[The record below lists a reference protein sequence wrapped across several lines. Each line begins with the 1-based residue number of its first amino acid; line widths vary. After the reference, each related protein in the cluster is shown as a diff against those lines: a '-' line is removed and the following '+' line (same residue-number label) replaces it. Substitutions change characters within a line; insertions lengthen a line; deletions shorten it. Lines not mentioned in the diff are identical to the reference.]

1 MAISTDPPIS
11 GNNPNLLSNVTFNFS
26 IDRFPGMN
34 FYVQSI
40 SLPGVSISQI
50 PIDTGPRRIQVQE
63 PPAKVNFEPMTVTFM
78 VDEDMTNYIEIFNWL
93 NAVGGSNP
101 SGYKDLKSGL
111 TGSIKST
118 ILIDILTSHRNSNI
132 KFRILDAFP
141 TQVEALTFDF
151 RSPSV
156 DYQPMTVNFSYN
168 YFTIES

>member
-1 MAISTDPPIS
+1 MPVSTDPPIT

-40 SLPGVSISQI
+40 SLPGVSITQI
-50 PIDTGPRRIQVQE
+50 PVETGMSRIQIQE

-101 SGYKDLKSGL
+101 GG
-111 TGSIKST
+111 
-118 ILIDILTSHRNSNI
+118 
-132 KFRILDAFP
+132 
-141 TQVEALTFDF
+141 
-151 RSPSV
+151 
-156 DYQPMTVNFSYN
+156 
-168 YFTIES
+168 

>member
-1 MAISTDPPIS
+1 
-11 GNNPNLLSNVTFNFS
+11 
-26 IDRFPGMN
+26 
-34 FYVQSI
+34 
-40 SLPGVSISQI
+40 
-50 PIDTGPRRIQVQE
+50 
-63 PPAKVNFEPMTVTFM
+63 M